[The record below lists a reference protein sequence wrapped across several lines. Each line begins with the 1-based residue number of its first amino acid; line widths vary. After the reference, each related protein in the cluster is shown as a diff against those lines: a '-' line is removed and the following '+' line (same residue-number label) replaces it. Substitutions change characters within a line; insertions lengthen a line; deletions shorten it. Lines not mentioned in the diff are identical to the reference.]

1 MYIFSKKHLCI
12 SEPMQF
18 ESALFKGQ
26 LAYSLKTHLFE
37 DPKKK
42 SQKNS
47 KTLLRMMITI
57 WY

>member
-37 DPKKK
+37 DPQKK
-42 SQKNS
+42 
-47 KTLLRMMITI
+47 ITEKF
-57 WY
+57 